1 MYTEG
6 IEVYNEILEKI
17 IEERVENS
25 LNIKK

>member
-6 IEVYNEILEKI
+6 VEVYNEILEKI